1 MRSLKTL
8 GGRVP
13 FLRNI
18 AVLAGGTAVAQVLTV
33 LAYPILM
40 RLFDPA
46 DFGLFALFGA
56 IVMSVS
62 VAASWRYELAIVLAR
77 SEEEATNLLA
87 LSMLVVLGMTLLAA
101 GVIAAAGEPLLRSFG
116 AQDMDGLLSW
126 LPVGIFCAAAYT
138 VMSYWATRYK
148 LFKRLSLSNVCRSAG
163 VAGAQMGLGFAGM
176 AASGL
181 VLGQIIG
188 QVVAVLAL
196 STQIIRRDWRMMVR
210 LVRVREMLRLASK
223 HRDFPLYN
231 MPRALLN
238 STTISVPS
246 ILLTAF
252 FGAHVAGLYWFA
264 YRLLEMPMTLLGDA
278 TRRVFY
284 QRAVELAH
292 QGKEL
297 TTLYLRTSGGLAL
310 LAAPPALVLAV
321 AGPWL
326 FGLVFG
332 DAWRE
337 SGVYMQW
344 LVLWWFMR
352 FVNLPSIMLVPV
364 LNLQRSFLILEAT
377 AIVPR
382 FLVIPFA
389 ALYADTHAAIAGYA
403 AVGFAFHLASSLIV
417 WHRVRR
423 NDARL
428 REATPVPA

>member
-1 MRSLKTL
+1 M
-8 GGRVP
+8 
-13 FLRNI
+13 
-18 AVLAGGTAVAQVLTV
+18 AQVLTM

-40 RLFDPA
+40 RLFDPT

-56 IVMSVS
+56 IVMTVS
-62 VAASWRYELAIVLAR
+62 VTASWRYELAIVLAR
-77 SEEEATNLLA
+77 SEEEAVNLLA
-87 LSMLVVLGMTLLAA
+87 LSMAVVLGMSLLSALVLVVA
-101 GVIAAAGEPLLRSFG
+101 GGPLLRSFG
-116 AQDMDGLLSW
+116 VEDVENMDGLLFW
-126 LPVGIFCAAAYT
+126 LPLGIFCAASYT

-148 LFKRLSLSNVCRSAG
+148 LFKRLSLSNVFRSAG
-163 VAGAQMGLGFAGM
+163 VAGAQMGLGFLGM
-176 AASGL
+176 GAPGL
-181 VLGQIIG
+181 VLGQIAG

-196 STQIIRRDWRMMVR
+196 STQIILRDWRRMI
-210 LVRVREMLRLASK
+210 RVVGLGEMLRLAK
-223 HRDFPLYN
+223 VHRDFALYN

-252 FGAHVAGLYWFA
+252 FGPHVAGLYWFA

-297 TTLYLRTSGGLAL
+297 SAVFLRTSGGLAL
-310 LAAPPALVLAV
+310 IAAPPAVLLAL
-321 AGPWL
+321 AGPWM

-332 DAWRE
+332 QAWQE

-344 LVLWWFMR
+344 LVIWWFMR

-364 LNLQRSFLILEAT
+364 LGLQRAFLMLEAA

-389 ALYADTHAAIAGYA
+389 ALYADAHAAIAGYA
-403 AVGFAFHLASSLIV
+403 AVGFAFHLTSSLIV
-417 WHRVRR
+417 WHHVRR

-428 REATPVPA
+428 RDAEPLPA

>member
-1 MRSLKTL
+1 M
-8 GGRVP
+8 P

-18 AVLAGGTAVAQVLTV
+18 AVLAGGTAMAQVLTV
-33 LAYPILM
+33 LAYPVLM
-40 RLFDPA
+40 RLFDPT

-56 IVMSVS
+56 IVMTVS
-62 VAASWRYELAIVLAR
+62 VAASWRYELAIVLVR
-77 SEEEATNLLA
+77 SEKEAVNLLV
-87 LSMLVVLGMTLLAA
+87 LSMAVVLGMSLLAA
-101 GVIAAAGEPLLRSFG
+101 LLIAVAGKQMLRSFG
-116 AQDMDGLLSW
+116 AEDMEGLLFW
-126 LPVGIFCAAAYT
+126 LPLGIFCAAAYT
-138 VMSYWATRYK
+138 VMSYWATRHK
-148 LFKRLSLSNVCRSAG
+148 LFKRLSLSNVSRSAG

-176 AASGL
+176 AAPGL
-181 VLGQIIG
+181 VLGQIVG

-196 STQIIRRDWRMMVR
+196 STQIARRDWRTMAR
-210 LVRVREMLRLASK
+210 LVRVGEMRRLAFA
-223 HRDFPLYN
+223 HRDFPFYN

-284 QRAVELAH
+284 QRAVELSH

-297 TTLYLRTSGGLAL
+297 SAFYLRTSGGLAL
-310 LAAPPALVLAV
+310 MAAPPALALVV

-332 DAWRE
+332 EAWRE

-344 LVLWWFMR
+344 LALWWFMR

-364 LNLQRSFLILEAT
+364 LNLQRAFLMLEAA

-382 FLVIPFA
+382 FMAIPLA
-389 ALYADTHAAIAGYA
+389 AFYADTHAAIAGYA
-403 AVGFAFHLASSLIV
+403 AVGFAFHLASSLVV

-428 REATPVPA
+428 RSAAPLPA